1 MDKSLIFQEYV
12 QYAMDPLITSLLVFL
27 RVLKFVKIFLYA
39 VLLSNMAFS
48 QNSGFGS
55 LSSDR
60 TEPVEFSSD
69 RLVFNQ
75 EENLAELF
83 DGVKIIQGANV
94 LSAEYVKATYSKT
107 NKLEKIFAER
117 NIELKS
123 NQDIARADKAVYSLT
138 GNSISLTGNAQLI
151 QGANNIMADQ
161 ILINTKT
168 GLTQLVG
175 SVKTVIS
182 PSTN

>member
-1 MDKSLIFQEYV
+1 MKANLFKSRDLSK
-12 QYAMDPLITSLLVFL
+12 LG
-27 RVLKFVKIFLYA
+27 KIFLFA

-48 QNSGFGS
+48 QNAGFGS
-55 LSSDR
+55 LASDR
-60 TEPVEFSSD
+60 TEPIEFNSD
-69 RLVFNQ
+69 RLIFNQ

-83 DGVKIIQGANV
+83 DQVKITQGKTV
-94 LSAEYVKATYSKT
+94 LSAEYVKAIYSKA
-107 NKLEKIFAER
+107 NRLEKVFAER

-123 NQDIARADKAVYSLT
+123 EQDIARADTAIYSLT
-138 GNSISLTGNAQLI
+138 ENSISLIGNARLI

-161 ILINTKT
+161 ILINTET
-168 GLTQLVG
+168 GFTQLLG

>member
-1 MDKSLIFQEYV
+1 MSKLG
-12 QYAMDPLITSLLVFL
+12 
-27 RVLKFVKIFLYA
+27 KIFLFV
-39 VLLSNMAFS
+39 VLLSNIAFS
-48 QNSGFGS
+48 QNAGFGS
-55 LSSDR
+55 LVSDR

-69 RLVFNQ
+69 RLIFNQ

-83 DGVKIIQGANV
+83 DGVKIIQGKTI
-94 LSAEYVKATYSKT
+94 LSAEYVKAIYSKA
-107 NKLEKIFAER
+107 NKLEKVFAER
-117 NIELKS
+117 NIELIS
-123 NQDIARADKAVYSLT
+123 GQDVARADTAIYSLAE
-138 GNSISLTGNAQLI
+138 NSISLTGNAQLV

-168 GLTQLVG
+168 GLTQLLG

>member
-1 MDKSLIFQEYV
+1 MIVNLFKSRDLSK
-12 QYAMDPLITSLLVFL
+12 LG
-27 RVLKFVKIFLYA
+27 KIFLFA

-48 QNSGFGS
+48 QNAGFGS
-55 LSSDR
+55 LATDR
-60 TEPVEFSSD
+60 TEPIEFNSE
-69 RLVFNQ
+69 RLIFNQ
-75 EENLAELF
+75 GENLAELF
-83 DGVKIIQGANV
+83 DEVKIIQGKTI
-94 LSAEYVKATYSKT
+94 LSAEYVKAIYSKA
-107 NKLEKIFAER
+107 NKLEKVFAER

-123 NQDIARADKAVYSLT
+123 EQDIARADTAIYSLT
-138 GNSISLTGNAQLI
+138 ENSISLIGNARLI

-168 GLTQLVG
+168 GLTQLLG

>member
-1 MDKSLIFQEYV
+1 MKPDLFKSRDLSK
-12 QYAMDPLITSLLVFL
+12 LG
-27 RVLKFVKIFLYA
+27 KIFLFA

-48 QNSGFGS
+48 QNAGFGS
-55 LSSDR
+55 LASDR
-60 TEPVEFSSD
+60 TEPIEFNSD
-69 RLVFNQ
+69 RLIFNQ
-75 EENLAELF
+75 GQNLAELF
-83 DGVKIIQGANV
+83 DEVKIIQGKTV
-94 LSAEYVKATYSKT
+94 LSAEYVKAIYSKT
-107 NKLEKIFAER
+107 NKLEKVFAER

-123 NQDIARADKAVYSLT
+123 EQDIARADRAVYSLT
-138 GNSISLTGNAQLI
+138 ENSISLIGNARLI

-168 GLTQLVG
+168 GLTQLLG